1 MRRRSKVLVILAFSA
16 RLPVI
21 GAIATRLAYLRA
33 AVFDINMTY
42 ASAFY
47 VVATQ
52 WHMSYAIIASTLT
65 GLGPFL
71 RPFNEEYMTS
81 YRRAHYAQNEGF
93 QHTSGTFH
101 KSIPMGP
108 VAPDGSKRSHSDS
121 AHSSSEGG
129 RHSPTSQTSI
139 VRAAANAPTFRPAA
153 EGVRHDAEVWAGRRG
168 SLSRDDETFS
178 HLNDEMRLVI
188 TKKTE
193 MRVESD
199 RCSRTDE

>member
-21 GAIATRLAYLRA
+21 GIIATRLFYLRS
-33 AVFDINMTY
+33 AVFDVDMTY

-108 VAPDGSKRSHSDS
+108 VAPDGSKHSHSDS
-121 AHSSSEGG
+121 ASSSNEGG
-129 RHSPTSQTSI
+129 RQSPTSQTSI
-139 VRAAANAPTFRPAA
+139 VRGAAAAPTFRPAA
-153 EGVRHDAEVWAGRRG
+153 EGVRHDAEVWAGDRG
-168 SLSRDDETFS
+168 SLFKDDDVFS
-178 HLNDEMRLVI
+178 HLHDETRLVI

-193 MRVESD
+193 MRVETD
-199 RCSRTDE
+199 RVGPTNG

>member
-21 GAIATRLAYLRA
+21 GIIATRLAYLRS
-33 AVFDINMTY
+33 AVFDANMTY
-42 ASAFY
+42 VSAFY

-81 YRRAHYAQNEGF
+81 YRRAHYAQSEGF

-108 VAPDGSKRSHSDS
+108 VAPDGSKHSHSDS
-121 AHSSSEGG
+121 GLSSNEGG
-129 RHSPTSQTSI
+129 RQSPTSQTSI
-139 VRAAANAPTFRPAA
+139 VRAAGAPTFRPAA
-153 EGVRHDAEVWAGRRG
+153 EGVRHDAEVWAGARG
-168 SLSRDDETFS
+168 SMSKDDEVFS
-178 HLNDEMRLVI
+178 HLNDETRLVI

-193 MRVESD
+193 MRIESD
-199 RCSRTDE
+199 RVSRTDG